1 MKLFLIF
8 ISLFSTTAF
17 SQENLN
23 PAQKQGAC
31 YALCSRQN
39 PAASCAQAGSAKFE
53 KYNQQ
58 FQKYQPSCNKPN
70 ATFGE
75 LKSCMISAGLPK
87 DAADFMFAY
96 GTQSSLIRKN
106 NLSNYDM
113 GILAMDVC
121 K

>member
-1 MKLFLIF
+1 MKLFLILF
-8 ISLFSTTAF
+8 SLFATTAF
-17 SQENLN
+17 SQENSN

-39 PAASCAQAGSAKFE
+39 PVASCTQLGAAKYE
-53 KYNQQ
+53 KYSQQ

-75 LKSCMISAGLPK
+75 LKSCMIAAGLSK

-106 NLSNYDM
+106 NISNYDM
-113 GILAMDVC
+113 GMLAMDAC